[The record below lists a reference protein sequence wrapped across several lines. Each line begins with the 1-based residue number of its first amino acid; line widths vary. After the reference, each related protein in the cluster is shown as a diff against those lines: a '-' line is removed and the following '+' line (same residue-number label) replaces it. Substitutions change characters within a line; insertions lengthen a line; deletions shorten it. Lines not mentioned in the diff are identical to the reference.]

1 MNDQSKDILK
11 KKSINYP
18 SWVLTDRQICDLEM
32 ILNGGVS
39 PLGGFL
45 GKDDY
50 ESVINDL
57 RLNDGR
63 LWPIPIMLDVP
74 SEFAQSISIGN
85 KITLKDKEGFSLA
98 IMEITD
104 IWEPDRI
111 KEANLV
117 FGTDDD
123 SHPGVDYLLNECNP
137 LYVGG
142 TLDCI
147 DFPHHYDYQHLRHTP
162 EVLKQKFQEMGWN
175 NIVAFQTRN
184 PLHRAHVEMT
194 LRAI

>member
-1 MNDQSKDILK
+1 
-11 KKSINYP
+11 
-18 SWVLTDRQICDLEM
+18 M
-32 ILNGGVS
+32 ILSGGFS
-39 PLGGFL
+39 PLSGFL
-45 GKDDY
+45 GKNDY

-57 RLNDGR
+57 RLDDGT

-175 NIVAFQTRN
+175 NIVAFQTRK